1 MQVKQR
7 RSVMKLLRSLLFIVL
22 PLHACIEH
30 AANDPRSF
38 HCEVLDNGLSVVLVE
53 DPEARESAASMYV
66 GVGTQDDPLG
76 LEGLAH
82 FLEHMLFIGT
92 EDYPE
97 VDTLS
102 QFVTQNG
109 GKYNAFTSIAKTQ
122 YFFSIV
128 PEAFP
133 EALNMFTSFFI
144 SPLLSEEYVERER
157 HAVDSEFKMGKGQD
171 GRRKWEV
178 IKATGSPLHPFN
190 RFSVGNLD
198 TLSECEQGMLAKA
211 LRKFYES
218 HYSSDKMYFV
228 AVSPLPVMEYKDQLV
243 EKLNQVPKRTLEEK
257 SLPHVLSDDLGSKI
271 NIQTIGDK
279 RELSL
284 LFQLPT
290 QRFIH
295 DSQAA
300 YYITQL
306 LGDEGEGSVLAKLK
320 ELNYATS
327 LSIMNEPISQLDDWL
342 VIDINLTE
350 EGRQSVDHIV
360 SILFDYIQLI
370 KSEGVTLERF
380 FELQKVSYL
389 NYLYY
394 QHKPPMTQAKDLVAS
409 MPNVPNN
416 LLVKSGYLTDSN
428 RFDSSH
434 IHSLLDLLSPENM
447 KMIVMGPDEKTNTVE
462 PYYEINYQSEKA
474 SLKDIATWLSSS
486 NEKLSLPK
494 INPYIPSNLEVYSGG
509 EAIQKDDF
517 NWWMQDATFKQ
528 PKKYLDTVLR
538 SKRITSAKD
547 QVLLSLMT
555 GVVNELC
562 TKSLYSAYQAGMNWQ
577 ISSIDDGILVQV
589 SGMGDK
595 QYKLRDHILLS
606 IELLHKYCPEDVFNR
621 VRTRM
626 LEGMAEYEVIRPFE
640 LLYSYLQSDLN
651 PKGHSVTALQNALES
666 VGYDDLT
673 AFIENYFEAV
683 SVSTFSYGNITEDEV
698 SLNAPKL
705 HKMSA
710 VDDYLDHKTAKTNEL
725 KPGEYY
731 NYFNQQSDYAFVG
744 YVQLESDSYEDQAR
758 GLLLSKLMS
767 PSFFE
772 KLRTDKQ
779 IGYAVSLQYFPYQ
792 SRPGILMFLQSPH
805 MRPEAIEQEVGAYFA
820 TPDFLSEPEFEQVK
834 NAIIHDLESPFLT
847 MSQEFGYYH
856 DKILNQKDMDY
867 KQRLL
872 QSVQSVTFADIK
884 AVYEQYFSSQK
895 FTVFYSD
902 RDLPE
907 GKIDKVKTT

>member
-1 MQVKQR
+1 
-7 RSVMKLLRSLLFIVL
+7 MKLLRSLIFITL
-22 PLHACIEH
+22 PLYACIEH
-30 AANDPRSF
+30 SVNDPRSF

-66 GVGTQDDPLG
+66 GVGSQDDPPG

-109 GKYNAFTSIAKTQ
+109 GAYNAFTSIERTQ

-157 HAVDSEFKMGKGQD
+157 HAVDAEFKMGKGQD

-178 IKATGSPLHPFN
+178 IKATGSPLHPMN
-190 RFSVGNLD
+190 RFAVGNLD
-198 TLSECEQGMLAKA
+198 TLSECKPGMLAKA

-218 HYSSDKMYFV
+218 HYSADKMYFV
-228 AVSPLPVMEYKDQLV
+228 AASPLPVAAYKDQLL
-243 EKLNQVPKRTLEEK
+243 ERLKQVPKRMHEAKT
-257 SLPHVLSDDLGSKI
+257 LPHVLTHDELGSKTY
-271 NIQTIGDK
+271 IQAVGDK
-279 RELSL
+279 QELSL

-300 YYITQL
+300 YYIAQL
-306 LGDEGEGSVLAKLK
+306 LGDEGEGGVLAKLK

-327 LSIMNEPISQLDDWL
+327 LSVNLDAISQLDDWL
-342 VIDINLTE
+342 VIDINLTK

-360 SILFDYIQLI
+360 SIVFDYIQLL
-370 KSEGVTLERF
+370 KVEGVSLERF
-380 FELQKVSYL
+380 FEQQKVSYL

-394 QHKPPMTQAKDLVAS
+394 QHKPPMSQAMGLVAS
-409 MPNVPNN
+409 MPFVPEH
-416 LLVKSGYLTDSN
+416 LLVKSQYLTDSN
-428 RFDSSH
+428 IFDSSH

-447 KMIVMGPDEKTNTVE
+447 NMIIMGPEEKTDTIE
-462 PYYEINYQSEKA
+462 PYYEVRYQSEKA
-474 SLKDIATWLSSS
+474 SLKDIATWLASS

-494 INPYIPSNLEVYSGG
+494 TNPYVPSNLAVHSGG
-509 EAIQKDDF
+509 EGIQ
-517 NWWMQDATFKQ
+517 NHNNHWWLQDATFKQ
-528 PKKYLDTVLR
+528 PKKYFDTILR
-538 SKRITSAKD
+538 SKSIASAKD
-547 QVLLSLMT
+547 QILLDLMI
-555 GVVNELC
+555 GVINELC
-562 TKSLYSAYQAGMNWQ
+562 TESLYSAHQAGMNWQ
-577 ISSIDDGILVQV
+577 VSSVDDGILVHV

-595 QYKLRDHILLS
+595 QYKLRDRILLT
-606 IELLHKYCPEDVFNR
+606 IEMLHKYCPEDVFNR

-626 LEGMAEYEVIRPFE
+626 LEGMAEYRITRPFA
-640 LLYSYLQSDLN
+640 LLISYLKAGLN
-651 PKGHSVTALQNALES
+651 PKGHSIAELQNALEIAS
-666 VGYDDLT
+666 YDDLT
-673 AFIENYFEAV
+673 AFITGYFESV

-710 VDDYLDHKTAKTNEL
+710 VEDYLDHQLAKTNEL
-725 KPGEYY
+725 KPGYY

-744 YVQLESDSYEDQAR
+744 YVQFKSDSYEDQAR
-758 GLLLSKLMS
+758 ALLLSKLMS

-772 KLRTDKQ
+772 KLRTEKQ
-779 IGYAVSLQYFPYQ
+779 IGYVVNLQYFPYQ
-792 SRPGILMFLQSPH
+792 SRPGIVMFLQSPH
-805 MRPEAIEQEVGAYFA
+805 MRPWAIEKEVEDYL
-820 TPDFLSEPEFEQVK
+820 TMPEFLSEPEFDQVK
-834 NAIIHDLESPFLT
+834 NAMIHDLESPFLT
-847 MSQEFGYYH
+847 MSQEFSYYQ
-856 DKILNQKDMDY
+856 DKILNEKDMDY

-872 QSVQSVTFADIK
+872 SAIQAVTFEEIK
-884 AVYEQYFSSQK
+884 EVYHEYFSNAE